1 MATLHAHALG
11 MTEDNGRDGP
21 VLSWAVIDHLLRLG
35 WSQSEIARY
44 YGVTRQA
51 VSYWVMKYGGDRPLT
66 PRDLVM
72 KHWPFMVQTKFWL
85 ASPCRRLRDHGE
97 YVATRGQGMTY
108 RQVRGLE
115 GFYQKLRDGGLVVEF
130 DPEIPPSAGLAIGG
144 WAYRPRIKKDKDL
157 MIRKNEYTTI
167 TEEGEHIWALPDEDP
182 DYTLVF
188 QEG

>member
-1 MATLHAHALG
+1 MLVITHNA
-11 MTEDNGRDGP
+11 RDMESP
-21 VLSWAVIDHLLRLG
+21 KRSQPILSWAVIDHLLNIG
-35 WSQSEIARY
+35 WSQSEIARH

-51 VSYWVMKYGGDRPLT
+51 VNYWVMKYGRELT
-66 PRDLVM
+66 PRDLVL
-72 KHWPFMVQTKFWL
+72 KHWPFMVSAKFWI
-85 ASPCRRLRDHGE
+85 ATPCRYLRNHAE
-97 YVATRGQGMTY
+97 YLATRGKGMTY

-130 DPEIPPSAGLAIGG
+130 DPEIPPSAGLASGG